1 MKILHLIYTNGISGA
16 EKYLKHLLPG
26 LQREG
31 IRCELMIVCGL
42 SAKGMMEIYKQ
53 ELTDAGVHVQILIS
67 SRSAFLI
74 TAYKIS
80 KYCTERGIKYIHS
93 HLINSDILAV
103 LAKKIFNSKLEIVS
117 TKHGYDE
124 RVLEVFEPGKP
135 IDIKKNLY
143 YRVTKLSIKYITK
156 NLAVSKG
163 ISDLYVALQLCSA
176 NFTVIHHGVDIKAF
190 DPNAYAS
197 ECKVG
202 NPQLIIVGRIETFKG
217 HRYLID
223 AMPEIVKHYPSCVLV
238 ILGEGSIKDAL
249 AERVNNLGLQK
260 NIYFMGFQSHP
271 YSYISQ
277 SDIIVLPS
285 LFEPFGLVYIEA
297 FALRV
302 PVVAFDTPA
311 GNELMENNITAIM
324 VPKSNSTE
332 LAAKIIALLGDDSE
346 RARLSNNAY
355 NLYLE
360 KFTTATMIKNT
371 AAWYKTELI

>member
-26 LQREG
+26 LQLEG
-31 IRCELMIVCGL
+31 IECELMIVCGI
-42 SAKGMMEIYKQ
+42 SAKGNMEIYKK
-53 ELTDAGVHVQILIS
+53 ELNDVGVYVQVLVS
-67 SRSAFLI
+67 SRLSFLA

-80 KYCTERGIKYIHS
+80 KYCKKKGIIFIHS

-103 LAKKIFNSKLEIVS
+103 LAKKFFNSKLEIVS

-124 RVLEVFEPGKP
+124 RVLEVYEPGKP
-135 IDIKKNLY
+135 INNKKDLY
-143 YRVTKLSIKYITK
+143 YWVTKLTIRYISK
-156 NLAVSKG
+156 NLAVSRG
-163 ISDLYVALQLCSA
+163 ISQLYVALQLCSTD
-176 NFTVIHHGVDIKAF
+176 FPVIHHGVDIKAF
-190 DPNAYAS
+190 DSSAYAS
-197 ECKVG
+197 ECRVG

-223 AMPEIVKHYPSCVLV
+223 AMPEIVRHYPSCVLL

-249 AERVNNLGLQK
+249 AEHVKNLELQES
-260 NIYFMGFQSHP
+260 IHFMGFQSHP

-311 GNELMENNITAIM
+311 GNELMENNKTAIM
-324 VPKSNSTE
+324 VPKGDSTK
-332 LAAKIIALLGDDSE
+332 LASKIIALLGDDSE

-355 NLYLE
+355 NLYLA
-360 KFTTATMIKNT
+360 KFTTATMIRNT